1 MKIILR
7 AACRGSLMQRSRS
20 HFLKIFLWAAVAV
33 RSMHRKSFFGNFLTG
48 LCSLCASRHKQSQF
62 AKLFPLE
69 IIYVSTENQYSG
81 LPLCASRHKQSQFA
95 KLFPL
100 EIIYVS
106 TENQYSGLPLCAS
119 RHKQS
124 QFAKLFPLE
133 IIYAHTLFN
142 NLGISFITCT
152 YFHLDDVSIE
162 LY

>member
-1 MKIILR
+1 MHVSNYFR
-7 AACRGSLMQRSRS
+7 AAVAVGLLMDEMNDASYFS
-20 HFLKIFLWAAVAV
+20 TAVAV
-33 RSMHRKSFFGNFLTG
+33 RSMHVLLDMHPAGTFAH
-48 LCSLCASRHKQSQF
+48 LCASEHKHTQF